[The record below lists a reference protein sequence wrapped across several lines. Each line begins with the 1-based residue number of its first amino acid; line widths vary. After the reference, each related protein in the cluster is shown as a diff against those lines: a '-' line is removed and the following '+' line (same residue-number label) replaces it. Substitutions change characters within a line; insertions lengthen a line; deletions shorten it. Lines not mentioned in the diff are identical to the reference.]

1 MEARIVE
8 RIRQG
13 LLEKRDSLTEWLRA
27 TPLNKKEI
35 FLGPSTT
42 QAVQVRLDAIDS
54 AISKAESGALGRC
67 EVCHEDVEPELL
79 EIDYS
84 ACVCLEHLSEEEA
97 RHLESELE
105 LAQNVQKMLLPQ
117 ESPNIPGLEVA
128 AYSRPAQIVGGDYFD
143 FVEFGSGFY
152 GLAIADVAGHGVS
165 ASLHMA
171 SVQSLLKALAPMSRS
186 PAEVI
191 RQIHKL
197 LIHNIRYTTFVTFFI
212 GAFDPS
218 IKRLTFCNAGHN
230 PPLVLRSQDR
240 MTDAPPVLLK
250 PTGAAIGLVEEADF
264 DEDRLDLQEGDLLV
278 LYTDGVTEAVNGNDQ
293 AFGRERLASLV
304 RIIDHLPAR
313 EVVNQIR
320 QGLEE
325 FSEGRPFVDDTT
337 FVVCRITG

>member
-1 MEARIVE
+1 LSR
-8 RIRQG
+8 
-13 LLEKRDSLTEWLRA
+13 KY
-27 TPLNKKEI
+27 P
-35 FLGPSTT
+35 PTT
-42 QAVQVRLDAIDS
+42 RNVQARLDAIDT
-54 AISKAESGALGRC
+54 AISKAESGTLGRC
-67 EVCHEDVEPELL
+67 EVCHEEVEPELL

-84 ACVCLEHLSEEEA
+84 ASVCLEHLSEEEV

-105 LAQNVQKMLLPQ
+105 LAQSVQKMLLPQ
-117 ESPNIPGLEVA
+117 EAPKIPGLEVA

-143 FVEFGSGFY
+143 FVEFETGFY

-171 SVQSLLKALAPMSRS
+171 SVQSLLKALAPLSRS

-212 GAFDPS
+212 GTFDPS
-218 IKRLTFCNAGHN
+218 KKRLTYCNAGHN

-240 MTDAPPVLLK
+240 TTDAPVLLK

-264 DEDRLDLQEGDLLV
+264 GEDRLDLQKGDLLV
-278 LYTDGVTEAVNGNDQ
+278 LYTDGVTEAVNRQDQ
-293 AFGRERLASLV
+293 EFGRERLASLV
-304 RIIDHLPAR
+304 RITDHLPAR

-337 FVVCRITG
+337 FAVCRITG

>member
-8 RIRQG
+8 RIHQG

-35 FLGPSTT
+35 FLGPSTN
-42 QAVQVRLDAIDS
+42 QAVQARLGAIDT
-54 AISKAESGALGRC
+54 AISKAESGTLGRC
-67 EVCHEDVEPELL
+67 EVCHDDVEPELL

-84 ACVCLEHLSEEEA
+84 ACVCIDHLSEEEV

-105 LAQNVQKMLLPQ
+105 LAQSVQKMLLPQ
-117 ESPNIPGLEVA
+117 EAPKIPGLEVA

-143 FVEFGSGFY
+143 FVEFETGFY

-171 SVQSLLKALAPMSRS
+171 SVQSLLKALAPISRS

-218 IKRLTFCNAGHN
+218 TKRLTFCNAGHN
-230 PPLVLRSQDR
+230 PPLVLRSRKR
-240 MTDAPPVLLK
+240 MTDAPVLLK

-264 DEDRLDLQEGDLLV
+264 GENSIDLQEGDLLV
-278 LYTDGVTEAVNGNDQ
+278 LYTDGVTEAVNRQDQ
-293 AFGRERLASLV
+293 AFGRERLATLV
-304 RIIDHLPAR
+304 RHLDHLPAR
-313 EVVNQIR
+313 DVVNEIR
-320 QGLEE
+320 QGLDE
-325 FSEGRPFVDDTT
+325 FSGGRPFVDDTT
-337 FVVCRITG
+337 FVVCRITR